1 MRLTMISRERKR
13 SMVLYMLVTF
23 DKYEYPLIVTESL
36 DELARKCNCSKN
48 AISSAICH
56 SRKNGGKSRFV
67 KVEVEDD

>member
-1 MRLTMISRERKR
+1 MT
-13 SMVLYMLVTF
+13 LYMLITQ
-23 DKYEYPLIVTESL
+23 DKYEYPLIVEESL

-56 SRKNGGKSRFV
+56 ARKNGGKSRFA